1 MMKPLDTHKPPHL
14 SHLPNCNWQKRPS
27 KRTDKYGKVTTCF
40 YFSAGGEIQITCNLS
55 LSSLQYL
62 VKEAT
67 VKNEWKKLR
76 FLYLGSAASKAARGV
91 CFECDASRVPL
102 DLLIE
107 SNVEELH
114 NLVSLLLRRGALP
127 NGLKECKRPPLLVA
141 MEMRKFPLAVI
152 LLRNQADPSC
162 IVGHGIFI
170 NKEVLKIEQTILIS
184 SKMCNTRKLKRT
196 TN

>member
-1 MMKPLDTHKPPHL
+1 MTA
-14 SHLPNCNWQKRPS
+14 
-27 KRTDKYGKVTTCF
+27 CF
-40 YFSAGGEIQITCNLS
+40 YFSAGGENRITCNLS
-55 LSSLQYL
+55 LRSLQYL

-91 CFECDASRVPL
+91 CFECDASCVPL
-102 DLLIE
+102 DLLIA
-107 SNVEELH
+107 SNVEDLH
-114 NLVSLLLRRGALP
+114 NLVPLLLRRGALP
-127 NGLKECKRPPLLVA
+127 TGLKEGRRPPLLVA
-141 MEMRKFPLAVI
+141 MEMRKFPIAVI

-170 NKEVLKIEQTILIS
+170 NKEVLKIERNILMS
-184 SKMCNTRKLKRT
+184 YQMCNMRKLKRT

>member
-1 MMKPLDTHKPPHL
+1 MTA
-14 SHLPNCNWQKRPS
+14 
-27 KRTDKYGKVTTCF
+27 CF
-40 YFSAGGEIQITCNLS
+40 YFSAGGENRITCNLS

-107 SNVEELH
+107 SNVEDLH
-114 NLVSLLLRRGALP
+114 NLIPLLLRRGALP

-170 NKEVLKIEQTILIS
+170 NKEVLKIERNILCPPKCVTCASSSAQLINHSILIIMHN
-184 SKMCNTRKLKRT
+184 KELYRDRGFETLQGQ
-196 TN
+196 